1 MRMTSSDL
9 TALRDRILSQVP
21 LCPAAFVTAYI
32 RQAAAQ
38 FFKESGVWRY
48 TFEDIDIVE
57 NKATYKLTFPVAMVS
72 GVEIFRID
80 YATYS
85 GAPVEK
91 DTYDFDYLAD
101 GEAFSYYLVYKEDY
115 VPTESITISNYA
127 AWSALTLYGVGDV
140 CKYDRSYW
148 VSLLAANLNKNPIT
162 QTTYWEVTVP
172 TKGLDVYTVLNPSV
186 VSGYVTPRLW
196 LQWSDAIMW
205 GAILAM
211 CSTRTR
217 PWYDPVLASTARDE
231 YGTRLALARQERLQ
245 QFAYDGNLRMT
256 NPEGWL

>member
-1 MRMTSSDL
+1 MTTSELS
-9 TALRDRILSQVP
+9 ALRDRILSQVP

-38 FFKESGVWRY
+38 FFKESEVWRY
-48 TFEDIDIVE
+48 FFEDIDIVE
-57 NKATYKLTFPVAMVS
+57 GKATYELSFPTAMIS
-72 GVEIFRID
+72 GVEILRID
-80 YATYS
+80 YATHS
-85 GAPVEK
+85 GVPVGK
-91 DTYDFDYLAD
+91 DLYDLDYLAK
-101 GEAFSYYLVYKEDY
+101 GEGFSYYLVYKEGY
-115 VPTESITISNYA
+115 LPTESVTISNYA
-127 AWSALTLYGVGDV
+127 AWSALTTYAVDDV

-148 VSLLAANLNKNPIT
+148 VSLLAANLNKNPVT
-162 QTTYWEVTVP
+162 ETAYWEVTVP
-172 TKGLDVYTVLNPSV
+172 TKGLDVCAVLNPSI

-196 LQWSDAIMW
+196 LQWADAIMW

-217 PWYDPVLASTARDE
+217 PWYDPILAATARDE
-231 YGTRLALARQERLQ
+231 YGTRLALARQERVQ